1 MGMYGQRW
9 HRHKEMRNR
18 GGKYRRAIPTRHE
31 LLGFPRNWMDKKT
44 FVDHLAETA
53 GLTKKGAHDAVEAF
67 RETLVVGLREDGEVV
82 LGGIGKFYVEERP
95 AHVGRN
101 PATGEAIDIPAKNR
115 IRFKPGKALKD
126 EVE

>member
-1 MGMYGQRW
+1 
-9 HRHKEMRNR
+9 
-18 GGKYRRAIPTRHE
+18 
-31 LLGFPRNWMDKKT
+31 MDKKT

-53 GLTKKGAHDAVEAF
+53 GLTKKAAHDVVEAF

-82 LGGIGKFYVEERP
+82 LNGIGKFSVEERP

-101 PATGEAIDIPAKNR
+101 PATGEAIDIPAKNK
-115 IRFKPGKALKD
+115 IKFKPGKGLKD